1 MQNNRTPSASDV
13 ESELVASIKAAHAK
27 LDNDTTTNAVVVSPG
42 KTNSMSDLFRNITD
56 IYSEDKISQVKKT
69 PVFTMSVSKY
79 VYSLDGSG
87 LEPTAK
93 TRLAG
98 SKFEQ
103 RYLEQLESILFNNA
117 ETIDE
122 TKLFALINLYGHIEQ
137 ISKQDP
143 NAKIK
148 LISSVYKNTIPQIVR
163 TLNLFIFKNKSVIQS
178 SYRMFT
184 GTFQQTPREA
194 AK

>member
-1 MQNNRTPSASDV
+1 MQNNHIPSASDV
-13 ESELVASIKAAHAK
+13 ESELVASIKSAHSK
-27 LDNDTTTNAVVVSPG
+27 LVKNTGDNAVVISPS

-56 IYSEDKISQVKKT
+56 IYSEDKISQIEKT
-69 PVFTMSVSKY
+69 PVFTTFTSKY

-87 LEPTAK
+87 LEPTAR

-122 TKLFALINLYGHIEQ
+122 VKLFALINLYGHIDQ
-137 ISKQDP
+137 ISKQNP

-163 TLNLFIFKNKSVIQS
+163 TLNLFISKNKSVIQS

-184 GTFQQTPREA
+184 GTFQSTPREA
-194 AK
+194 SE